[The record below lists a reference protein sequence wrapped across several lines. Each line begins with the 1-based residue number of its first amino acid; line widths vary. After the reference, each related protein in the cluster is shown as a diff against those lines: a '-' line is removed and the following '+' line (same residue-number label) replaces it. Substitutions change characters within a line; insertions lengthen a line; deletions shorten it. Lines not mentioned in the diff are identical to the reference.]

1 MLLAQLYWWQDQDII
16 FIILFRNEL
25 FIAEQADEHIIES

>member
-16 FIILFRNEL
+16 IIILFRNEL
-25 FIAEQADEHIIES
+25 FIAEQTDEHIIEW

>member
-1 MLLAQLYWWQDQDII
+1 MLLAQLDWWQDQDII

-25 FIAEQADEHIIES
+25 FIAEQADKHIIE